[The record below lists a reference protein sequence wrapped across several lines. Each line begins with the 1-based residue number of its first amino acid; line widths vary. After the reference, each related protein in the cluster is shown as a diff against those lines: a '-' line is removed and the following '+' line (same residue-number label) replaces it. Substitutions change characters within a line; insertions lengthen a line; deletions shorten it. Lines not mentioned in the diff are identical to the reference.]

1 MQICRLRELT
11 GIDQDLD
18 DVIQEL
24 LEIEGAINALELAK
38 QSGLT
43 PRQFLKKL
51 EGRFSRTEAS
61 EPPEDLYALRRK
73 RKLVLALA
81 PHLGVTPPSSFTQ

>member
-1 MQICRLRELT
+1 MRILRLSELT

-24 LEIEGAINALELAK
+24 IEIEGAINALELAK

-43 PRQFLKKL
+43 PRQFLKKV
-51 EGRFSRTEAS
+51 ESRFSETEES
-61 EPPEDLYALRRK
+61 ETSEDLYALR

-81 PHLGVTPPSSFTQ
+81 PHLGVTPPTSFPQ

>member
-1 MQICRLRELT
+1 LLI
-11 GIDQDLD
+11 GIDQDLG

-43 PRQFLKKL
+43 PRQFLKKV
-51 EGRFSRTEAS
+51 EGRFSTTKAS
-61 EPPEDLYALRRK
+61 ETEDLYALR

-81 PHLGVTPPSSFTQ
+81 PHLGVTPPSNLSQ

>member
-1 MQICRLRELT
+1 MQIWRLSELT

-43 PRQFLKKL
+43 TRQFLKKL
-51 EGRFSRTEAS
+51 AGRFANAEAS
-61 EPPEDLYALRRK
+61 QRSEDLYALR

-81 PHLGVTPPSSFTQ
+81 PHLGVTSPSSFTQ

>member
-1 MQICRLRELT
+1 MQIWRLSELT

-43 PRQFLKKL
+43 TRQFLKKL
-51 EGRFSRTEAS
+51 EGRFANAEAS
-61 EPPEDLYALRRK
+61 QRSEDLYALRRK
-73 RKLVLALA
+73 SGARIGAA
-81 PHLGVTPPSSFTQ
+81 PRRDSRPGSFTQ

>member
-1 MQICRLRELT
+1 MRILRLSEVS
-11 GIDQDLD
+11 GIDPDLD

-43 PRQFLKKL
+43 PVQFLRKL
-51 EGRFSRTEAS
+51 EGRFATAEAS
-61 EPPEDLYALRRK
+61 GQSEDLYALR

-81 PHLGVTPPSSFTQ
+81 PHLGVTQ

>member
-1 MQICRLRELT
+1 MQIWRLSELT

-38 QSGLT
+38 QSGVT

-51 EGRFSRTEAS
+51 EGRFSKTEAS
-61 EPPEDLYALRRK
+61 ETSEDLYALR

>member
-1 MQICRLRELT
+1 MLI
-11 GIDQDLD
+11 GIDQDLG

-43 PRQFLKKL
+43 PRQFLKKV
-51 EGRFSRTEAS
+51 EGRFSTTEAS
-61 EPPEDLYALRRK
+61 ETEDLYALR

-81 PHLGVTPPSSFTQ
+81 PHLGVTPPSNLSQ